1 MTEALAVVR
10 TDDISLTYDTSDRPT
25 LALRHVSLAIRKG
38 EALGLVGESG
48 CGKSTL
54 AYLLVGYV
62 RRGGQVVGGRVEMDG
77 ADLLRLGRRDLAR
90 LRGRRIG
97 FVPQNPASAL
107 SPGMRVGEQ
116 VAEVLRA
123 HGVSRTREAAT
134 ARVTELLAAVG
145 LSDPSR
151 AARRY
156 PHQLS
161 GGQQQRIAIASAL
174 ACAPD
179 LVVLD
184 EPTTGLDVTTQ
195 AQIVALLNDLR
206 RRTGVAM
213 LYVSHDLG
221 VLAQIADRIG
231 VMYAGRVVELAE
243 TAELFA
249 RPLHPYTRGLLGSMP
264 RLTASGVRLDRPM
277 RGYLRLAE
285 LPAGC
290 PFAPRCEFSEPA
302 CFDEP
307 QSLVTTT
314 SGHLVAC
321 RRWTELPAPRDGVGL
336 IASTRRTPGKAA
348 LLSVEGASLSYRAPR
363 LAGSWLAGPAPR
375 AVVRDLTF
383 QVVEGETFAL
393 VGESGSGKSTIA
405 RGISGLLA
413 PTAGRITFGG
423 TLLPG
428 RVGQRSP
435 ALRRRIQYIFQN
447 PDASLNPRARIRE
460 ILGRPL
466 ALFFG
471 LTGRDALRAIDA
483 ALADVQLDASYGRR
497 FADELSGGERQ
508 RVAIARALVARP
520 ELLICD
526 EILSALDVSVQAGI
540 LELLGR
546 LKQEHGLTMLFIAH
560 DLAVVRAVA
569 DRVGVLYGGQL
580 LDTGTTEEVFAPPYH
595 PYTHLLLSA
604 IPSPGRPP
612 LPLVRPEGL
621 PGSPEGCPFSDRC
634 PWQPGSVC
642 REVPPPW
649 RETGASQRVRCH
661 LSIGEL
667 AAHAREHPALPD
679 SSKEVPS

>member
-1 MTEALAVVR
+1 M
-10 TDDISLTYDTSDRPT
+10 
-25 LALRHVSLAIRKG
+25 
-38 EALGLVGESG
+38 
-48 CGKSTL
+48 
-54 AYLLVGYV
+54 
-62 RRGGQVVGGRVEMDG
+62 
-77 ADLLRLGRRDLAR
+77 
-90 LRGRRIG
+90 
-97 FVPQNPASAL
+97 PQNPASAL

-123 HGVSRTREAAT
+123 HGVSSTREAAT
-134 ARVTELLAAVG
+134 ARVAELLAAVG
-145 LSDPSR
+145 LPDPSGT
-151 AARRY
+151 ARRY

-221 VLAQIADRIG
+221 LLAQIADRIG

-264 RLTASGVRLDRPM
+264 RLTASGVRLDRPL

-290 PFAPRCEFSEPA
+290 PFAPRCDVFRARMLRRAAVPGHDHVRPPGGLPTMDRA
-302 CFDEP
+302 
-307 QSLVTTT
+307 
-314 SGHLVAC
+314 SGSSGRGGWDCQHA
-321 RRWTELPAPRDGVGL
+321 DGR
-336 IASTRRTPGKAA
+336 AGKAA
-348 LLSVEGASLSYRAPR
+348 LLSVEGVSLSYRAPR
-363 LAGSWLAGPAPR
+363 FAGSWLTGPAPR

-383 QVVEGETFAL
+383 QVGEGETFAL

-405 RGISGLLA
+405 RAISGLLA

-423 TLLPG
+423 ALLPG

-471 LTGRDALRAIDA
+471 LTGKDALRAIDA

-612 LPLVRPEGL
+612 THLVRPEGL

-634 PWQPGSVC
+634 PWQPGSLC

-667 AAHAREHPALPD
+667 AVHAREHPALPD

>member
-1 MTEALAVVR
+1 MTEALAAVR
-10 TDDISLTYDTSDRPT
+10 VDDVSLAYDTGDRPM
-25 LALRHVSLAIRKG
+25 LALRHVSLAIGKG
-38 EALGLVGESG
+38 EAVGLVGESG

-62 RRGGQVVGGRVEMDG
+62 RRGGQVTGGQVRVDG
-77 ADLLRLGRRDLAR
+77 EDLLRLGRRDLAR

-123 HGVSRTREAAT
+123 HGVSSTREAAT
-134 ARVTELLAAVG
+134 ARVAELLAAVG
-145 LSDPSR
+145 LPDPSGT
-151 AARRY
+151 ARRY

-221 VLAQIADRIG
+221 LLAQIADRIG

-243 TAELFA
+243 TAELFT

-264 RLTASGVRLDRPM
+264 RLTASGVRLDRPL

-290 PFAPRCEFSEPA
+290 PFAPRCDFSEPA

-321 RRWTELPAPRDGVGL
+321 RRWTSLPVPSGGADGV
-336 IASTRRTPGKAA
+336 ASTRTPGRKAT
-348 LLSVEGASLSYRAPR
+348 LLSVEGVSLSYRTPR
-363 LAGSWLAGPAPR
+363 FAGPWLMGPAPP
-375 AVVRDLTF
+375 AVVHDLTF
-383 QVVEGETFAL
+383 QVGEGETFAL

-405 RGISGLLA
+405 RAISGLLA

-423 TLLPG
+423 APLPG
-428 RVGQRSP
+428 RVGQRP
-435 ALRRRIQYIFQN
+435 PVLRRRIQYIFQN
-447 PDASLNPRARIRE
+447 PDASLNPRARVRE

-466 ALFFG
+466 ALFFS
-471 LTGRDALRAIDA
+471 LTGKDAQRAIDA

-520 ELLICD
+520 EFLICD

-540 LELLGR
+540 LELLRR
-546 LKQEHGLTMLFIAH
+546 LKHEHGLTMLFIAH

-580 LDTGTTEEVFAPPYH
+580 LDIGRIEEVFAPPYH

-604 IPSPGRPP
+604 IPSPGR
-612 LPLVRPEGL
+612 LPTHLVSPEGT
-621 PGSPEGCPFSDRC
+621 PGLLEGCPFADRC
-634 PWQPGSVC
+634 PWQPGSLC

-649 RETGASQRVRCH
+649 RETGTSQRVRCH
-661 LSIGEL
+661 LSVDEL
-667 AAHAREHPALPD
+667 AVRAREHPVLSD